1 MGKAKEASVIWGSKQ
16 MMMAQN
22 FGPHKLFAAG
32 PAEGFLVEG
41 DFVVCQNGVWQEKVE
56 KEIGVWW

>member
-1 MGKAKEASVIWGSKQ
+1 